1 MTSDDRFR
9 RAVERFDAA
18 NAEDPN
24 RERADGVEQPKE
36 LVYARRMTARL
47 DRFRPDAP
55 EPVRLAARCQHI
67 RRWTIPRTDYAAGR
81 EGYRRWRTDLARFHA
96 DTAAAILRDVG
107 YGDDVVARVGSLLRK
122 ERLKADPDVQLLEDV
137 ICLVFI
143 EHYLAGFAPKHDEE
157 TLARGAPQDVA
168 EDVGG
173 RARRRP
179 RPRLARERAR
189 HSPRARWRHRPSDT
203 GPSLLGMP
211 RPRSAHHRRTCR
223 RRGHRE
229 APLVG
234 GGVPHAVCGR
244 DRRRVPR

>member
-18 NAEDPN
+18 NGEDPN
-24 RERADGVEQPKE
+24 LELADGVEQPKE

-55 EPVRLAARCQHI
+55 EAVRLAARCQHI
-67 RRWTIPRTDYAAGR
+67 RRWTIPRSDYAAGR

-96 DTAAAILRDVG
+96 DTAAAILGEVG

-137 ICLVFI
+137 ICLVFV

-157 TLARGAPQDVA
+157 TLDGVLRKTWRKMS
-168 EDVGG
+168 EDG
-173 RARRRP
+173 RRAA
-179 RPRLARERAR
+179 LALDLPENVRSVVERAV
-189 HSPRARWRHRPSDT
+189 
-203 GPSLLGMP
+203 
-211 RPRSAHHRRTCR
+211 
-223 RRGHRE
+223 
-229 APLVG
+229 AP
-234 GGVPHAVCGR
+234 PAE
-244 DRRRVPR
+244 

>member
-18 NAEDPN
+18 NGEDPN
-24 RERADGVEQPKE
+24 RELAGGVEQPRE

-55 EPVRLAARCQHI
+55 EAVRLAARCQHI
-67 RRWTIPRTDYAAGR
+67 RRWTIPRAGYPAGR

-96 DTAAAILRDVG
+96 DTAAAILREVG

-122 ERLKADPDVQLLEDV
+122 ERLKADPEVQLLEDV

-157 TLARGAPQDVA
+157 TLAGVLRKTWRKMSDEGH
-168 EDVGG
+168 
-173 RARRRP
+173 RAA
-179 RPRLARERAR
+179 LALDLPENVRAVVERAVA
-189 HSPRARWRHRPSDT
+189 SPA
-203 GPSLLGMP
+203 
-211 RPRSAHHRRTCR
+211 
-223 RRGHRE
+223 E
-229 APLVG
+229 
-234 GGVPHAVCGR
+234 
-244 DRRRVPR
+244 